1 MRDKLTEMF
10 DRMMKALFREQ
21 GANLEINILASE
33 EAQDFIETHAS
44 VLDSSFRQVEM
55 SEAMRGRLQR
65 SDYIFSGLKTFHE
78 LNEAFPSLLDENGNR
93 KTFERFLNDVRK
105 IDETYNR
112 GYLRAEYNFV
122 QAGRQVGTVRRRRGP
137 LQPPVPDGRGWQG
150 SPGTCRTAWGNTT
163 YGRPLLGRVFPA
175 KWMELQVH
183 RSPGTKIQISGNAL
197 R

>member
-112 GYLRAEYNFV
+112 GLPPGRV
-122 QAGRQVGTVRRRRGP
+122 QLCAGFGDYGRQVGTVRRRRG
-137 LQPPVPDGRGWQG
+137 
-150 SPGTCRTAWGNTT
+150 TATT
-163 YGRPLLGRVFPA
+163 SSTGRPGMARFARNMPNC
-175 KWMELQVH
+175 M
-183 RSPGTKIQISGNAL
+183 G
-197 R
+197 

>member
-21 GANLEINILASE
+21 RANLEINILASE

-78 LNEAFPSLLDENGNR
+78 LNEAFPSLLM
-93 KTFERFLNDVRK
+93 
-105 IDETYNR
+105 
-112 GYLRAEYNFV
+112 
-122 QAGRQVGTVRRRRGP
+122 
-137 LQPPVPDGRGWQG
+137 
-150 SPGTCRTAWGNTT
+150 RTAIE
-163 YGRPLLGRVFPA
+163 
-175 KWMELQVH
+175 K
-183 RSPGTKIQISGNAL
+183 RSNAF
-197 R
+197 

>member
-1 MRDKLTEMF
+1 MRGEGTEGRAGPGRSEKEERRQTGWNAIPFFRLSPEDYSGLHLRYSSLLGNHTLQLSKEDEAKLMRDKLTEMF

-93 KTFERFLNDVRK
+93 KTFERF
-105 IDETYNR
+105 
-112 GYLRAEYNFV
+112 
-122 QAGRQVGTVRRRRGP
+122 
-137 LQPPVPDGRGWQG
+137 
-150 SPGTCRTAWGNTT
+150 
-163 YGRPLLGRVFPA
+163 
-175 KWMELQVH
+175 
-183 RSPGTKIQISGNAL
+183 
-197 R
+197 

>member
-65 SDYIFSGLKTFHE
+65 SDYILRPK
-78 LNEAFPSLLDENGNR
+78 
-93 KTFERFLNDVRK
+93 DV
-105 IDETYNR
+105 
-112 GYLRAEYNFV
+112 
-122 QAGRQVGTVRRRRGP
+122 P
-137 LQPPVPDGRGWQG
+137 
-150 SPGTCRTAWGNTT
+150 
-163 YGRPLLGRVFPA
+163 
-175 KWMELQVH
+175 
-183 RSPGTKIQISGNAL
+183 
-197 R
+197 